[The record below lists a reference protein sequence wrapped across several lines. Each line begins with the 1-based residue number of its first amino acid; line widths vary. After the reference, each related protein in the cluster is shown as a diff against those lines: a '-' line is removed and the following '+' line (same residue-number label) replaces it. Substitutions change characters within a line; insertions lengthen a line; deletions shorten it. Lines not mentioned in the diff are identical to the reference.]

1 MISSNAHVNSL
12 LEGCRNNDR
21 ASQKQLYDLL
31 NGFALKTCYAYGAE
45 PVEDIAH
52 EAFIKLFKYIH
63 QFDEMRYD
71 DVLVTLKGW
80 FKKILINSCIDH
92 YRKNIAHKKIKFISK
107 ESEDIPDYS
116 SNGFDRLSYKDI
128 ISAIRELSPGYRAVF
143 NLFVMEGWSHEA
155 IAEQLE
161 ISIGASKSNLSKARE
176 KLKNILAK
184 KAAWNTQ
191 DNNNFNVA
199 ISY

>member
-1 MISSNAHVNSL
+1 MISSNAHLNTL
-12 LEGCRNNDR
+12 LEGCRINDR

-31 NGFALKTCYAYGAE
+31 KGFALKTCYAYGAE
-45 PVEDIAH
+45 PVEDIVH

-92 YRKNIAHKKIKFISK
+92 YRKNIAHKNIRLISK
-107 ESEDIPDYS
+107 ESEDIADNS
-116 SNGFDRLSYKDI
+116 GNGFDKLSYKDI

-143 NLFVMEGWSHEA
+143 NLFAIEGWSHEA
-155 IAEQLE
+155 IAAQLG

-184 KAAWNTQ
+184 KAAWNTE
-191 DNNNFNVA
+191 DNNNFNIA

>member
-1 MISSNAHVNSL
+1 LISSNAHVNSL

>member
-1 MISSNAHVNSL
+1 ML

-21 ASQKQLYDLL
+21 ARQKQLYDLL
-31 NGFALKTCYAYGAE
+31 SSFAFKTCYVYGTDSAE
-45 PVEDIAH
+45 EVAH

-71 DVLVTLKGW
+71 DVLATLKGW
-80 FKKILINSCIDH
+80 FKKILINACIDH
-92 YRKNIAHKKIKFISK
+92 YRKNIAHKKIKLINK
-107 ESEDIPDYS
+107 ESEDIADHC
-116 SNGFDRLSYKDI
+116 SNGFDSLSYKEI
-128 ISAIRELSPGYRAVF
+128 VSAIRELSPGYRAVF

-155 IAEQLE
+155 IATQLG

-184 KAAWNTQ
+184 KSSYNTQ
-191 DNNNFNVA
+191 DNNNFHTA